1 MTKKK
6 ILWKVLGLFFA
17 VVFYLGLVNAGFGII
32 NAVIIV
38 CMLYAFLIPL
48 DIVAY
53 KIISKVSIYR
63 FYKQY
68 ETSFERL
75 NSFHKLRYKLYF
87 TGTKKEVEEYSE
99 AIESIG
105 NLMIEFGE
113 EYISNNMLSKKQKK
127 RVKKIL
133 CETRTLMKKTN

>member
-1 MTKKK
+1 
-6 ILWKVLGLFFA
+6 
-17 VVFYLGLVNAGFGII
+17 
-32 NAVIIV
+32 
-38 CMLYAFLIPL
+38 MLYAFLIPL

-68 ETSFERL
+68 EISFERL
-75 NSFHKLRYKLYF
+75 KSFHKLRYKLYF

-133 CETRTLMKKTN
+133 CETRTLMKNTN